1 MAGTQEELHRSAIP
15 MNWNGEM
22 LLWHSEQQLKTSL
35 KKKKKAFQTQELP
48 KTLPFPWP
56 HKMYQ
61 KCSDNRAWLTQI
73 WKTTLQFPFF
83 DKVVS

>member
-22 LLWHSEQQLKTSL
+22 LLWHSEKKLKNSL
-35 KKKKKAFQTQELP
+35 KKKKKKKAFQTQELP

-61 KCSDNRAWLTQI
+61 KHSDNRAWLTQFERQLSSFHFLI
-73 WKTTLQFPFF
+73 K
-83 DKVVS
+83 